1 MPIEILVGV
10 LVAIL
15 AVTTTFAALVG
26 IAGLAGL
33 VQLSRC
39 EHCDRLT
46 VTSGAQPLASCVNC
60 RHERVLH
67 PIAVRHHRYADGHAS
82 HHV

>member
-1 MPIEILVGV
+1 MPIEILIGV
-10 LVAIL
+10 LVAVL
-15 AVTTTFAALVG
+15 AVATTFAAIVG
-26 IAGLAGL
+26 IAGLCGL
-33 VQLSRC
+33 VRLIRC

-67 PIAVRHHRYADGHAS
+67 PIAVRHHRYTDGHAPRPL
-82 HHV
+82 